1 MYYKK
6 QLLEFIDNSIFT
18 EDEKQLFIEKND
30 SYCLKNDIESVLKDE
45 ELQPLFEKLINNS
58 LYDSYNEFIKKMS
71 KYKIN
76 TEPTDPIVDDT
87 ISIVH

>member
-18 EDEKQLFIEKND
+18 EDEKNLFIEKND
-30 SYCLKNDIESVLKDE
+30 SYCLSNDIESVLKDE

>member
-18 EDEKQLFIEKND
+18 EDEKKLFIEKND
-30 SYCLKNDIESVLKDE
+30 SYCLSNDIESVLKDE

-71 KYKIN
+71 EYKIN

>member
-30 SYCLKNDIESVLKDE
+30 SYCLSNDIESVLKDE

>member
-6 QLLEFIDNSIFT
+6 QLLKFIDDSIFT
-18 EDEKQLFIEKND
+18 EDEKKLFIEKND

-45 ELQPLFEKLINNS
+45 ELQPLFEKLRNNS

>member
-6 QLLEFIDNSIFT
+6 QLLEFIDDSIFT
-18 EDEKQLFIEKND
+18 EDEKKLFIEKND

-45 ELQPLFEKLINNS
+45 ELQPLFEKLRNKS
-58 LYDSYNEFIKKMS
+58 LYDGYNKFIKKMS
-71 KYKIN
+71 EYKIN